1 MHQALAVS
9 GVDFIAVLVV
19 EESSDVLKSF
29 RDSTADG
36 RSAIVASPPRSNCES
51 RVSGGDLGDALS
63 SKDVAH
69 VN

>member
-1 MHQALAVS
+1 MHQAFAVS
-9 GVDFIAVLVV
+9 SVDFIAVLIV

-29 RDSTADG
+29 RDSAVDG
-36 RSAIVASPPRSNCES
+36 RSAVAASLSRSNCES
-51 RVSGGDLGDALS
+51 RVTRGDLGYALS